1 MTSSPLHQ
9 PPLLTAKDRKRLKSE
24 AHHLEPVV
32 RIGKNVITEGVVDE
46 TNRTLEAHELI
57 KIRIDSDDRERR
69 KTLAAELVER
79 CGAALVDSIGKI
91 SILYRPHEDE

>member
-1 MTSSPLHQ
+1 M
-9 PPLLTAKDRKRLKSE
+9 LTAKDRKRLKSE

-32 RIGKNVITEGVVDE
+32 RIGKNVLTEGLVDE

-57 KIRIDSDDRERR
+57 KIRIDSDDRETRR
-69 KTLAAELVER
+69 SLAAELAER

-91 SILYRPHEDE
+91 SILYRPNEEE